1 MVHSLPQSR
10 PVLFFLSALMLLFS
24 SLGDEAMARSD
35 TDTSFSFQDLQGW
48 SQDHQSLTLEAFR
61 RSCSRILQLAPA
73 TPLDTKLISNT
84 FYGVAGDWREACEA
98 AAHVGAGDEAA
109 RAYFETYFAP
119 VRFVSD
125 RSGLF
130 TGYYEPEMNGARSQ
144 GGIYQTPI
152 LATPPGFKEAR
163 DAGKLL
169 PTRAE
174 IEDGALEGQAR
185 PIVWLAD
192 PIDAFFLHVQGS
204 GRVRLSDGTTMR
216 LAFAGKN
223 GQPYTSIGKVLIA
236 RGALTPETVSM
247 QTIRVWLD
255 EHRDEMPA
263 ILRQNES
270 YIFFREL
277 KDTDDTLGPLGAE
290 GINLTPGRSM
300 AVDRSLHPLGV
311 LLWLDASPAIP
322 GSDGPRLERLMVA
335 QDTGTAIRGLQRG
348 DVFWGSGEEA
358 AHYAGHM
365 QSTGEIIALLPR
377 ALAARH

>member
-1 MVHSLPQSR
+1 MAQSLSQSR
-10 PVLFFLSALMLLFS
+10 PALFILSALMLVLS
-24 SLGDEAMARSD
+24 SLGDKAMARSQ
-35 TDTSFSFQDLQGW
+35 TDTSITYQDLKGW
-48 SQDHQSLTLEAFR
+48 SRDRQSLTLQAFR
-61 RSCSRILQLAPA
+61 RSCSRILQLAPSS
-73 TPLDTKLISNT
+73 PLDTKLTGNM
-84 FYGVAGDWREACEA
+84 FYGVAGDWREACAA
-98 AAHVGAGDEAA
+98 AAHVGAGDDAA
-109 RAYFETYFAP
+109 RAYFESYFVP

-130 TGYYEPEMNGARSQ
+130 TGYYEPEMNGARSR
-144 GGIYQTPI
+144 GGIYQTPV
-152 LATPPGFKEAR
+152 LAPPPGFKQAR
-163 DAGKLL
+163 EAGKLF

-174 IEDGALEGQAR
+174 IEDGALSGQVL

-204 GRVRLSDGTTMR
+204 GRVRLTDGTTMR

-236 RGALTPETVSM
+236 RGALTPDTVSM
-247 QTIRVWLD
+247 QTIRAWLD
-255 EHRDEMPA
+255 EHRDEMPG
-263 ILRQNES
+263 ILRRNES

-290 GINLTPGRSM
+290 GVNLTPGRSM

-311 LLWLDASPAIP
+311 LLWLDAAPAIP

-358 AHYAGHM
+358 ALNAGHM
-365 QSTGEIIALLPR
+365 QSSGEIMALLPR
-377 ALAARH
+377 ALAARQ